1 MSTMFSSTAPI
12 LRRSSPEGRG
22 LRRMGRRLND
32 AFTSPCLDEN
42 LKCSVNCCIVCLLI
56 IHSTT
61 MTEQDKITIF
71 DALIKPFLCSD
82 ASMDGQEGNNLFAL
96 AIRQLLNSSLLAQQD
111 EHLGCERYER
121 MSTRNGQRNGFKPRT
136 IRTSTGQIT
145 LDVPQVRNSQTPFI
159 PIIPGFERGS
169 RIDRALN
176 LAIAEMYLQGVSTRK
191 VAKVMNEIC
200 GGNGVSATYVSQC
213 TAQLD
218 DIFEKWRNRPIP
230 PIAHLFLDAT
240 YTKVRRHDIVSDC
253 AVFVAVGIDAETGR
267 RMVLGVSVGLSE
279 ASEHWTTFIQSLLM
293 RGMNRPNCITSDD
306 HKGIRKALAETL
318 TGVPWQRCQFHFQQ
332 NAQAHVTSVRY
343 RSIAALHIRNVFN
356 AGNRVSAKLMIQ
368 NTLAVFRADNQH
380 KLADWFE
387 ENVEECLTII
397 DCPPEVQRR
406 LRTSNIMESINRQL
420 KRRTNVIS
428 IFPSETSLLRI
439 VTAKA
444 MDLSDE
450 WEGISSKAYISPE
463 KLQQAAEVLQA
474 ASSQPQNPAA

>member
-1 MSTMFSSTAPI
+1 MFSSTAPI

-22 LRRMGRRLND
+22 LRRMGCGLNGGP
-32 AFTSPCLDEN
+32 ASACQDEN
-42 LKCSVNCCIVCLLI
+42 LKCSVNCCIVCL
-56 IHSTT
+56 STT
-61 MTEQDKITIF
+61 NSTAMTEQDKITIF

-82 ASMDGQEGNNLFAL
+82 SSMLDQDGSNLFAQ

-111 EHLGCERYER
+111 EHLGCGRYER
-121 MSTRNGQRNGFKPRT
+121 MSSRNGQRNGFKHRT

-145 LDVPQVRNSQTPFI
+145 LDVPQVRNAQTPFT

-191 VAKVMNEIC
+191 VAKVMKELC

-213 TAQLD
+213 CAQLD
-218 DIFEKWRNRPIP
+218 TLFEKWRNRPIP

-240 YTKVRRHDIVSDC
+240 YTKVRRNEIVSDC
-253 AVFVAVGIDAETGR
+253 AVFVAVGIEAETGR

-279 ASEHWTTFIQSLLM
+279 ASEHWGSFIQSLLM
-293 RGMNRPNCITSDD
+293 RGMNRPHCITSDD
-306 HKGIRKALAETL
+306 HRGIRKALAETL

-332 NAQAHVTSVRY
+332 NAQAHVSSVRY
-343 RSIAALHIRNVFN
+343 RSIAAAHIRNVFN
-356 AGNRVSAKLMIQ
+356 SGNRASARLMIQ
-368 NTLAVFRADNQH
+368 NVLSIFRAEKQY

-387 ENVEECLTII
+387 ENIEECLTVI

-406 LRTSNIMESINRQL
+406 IRTSNIMESINRQL

-428 IFPSETSLLRI
+428 IFPSEASLLRI

-450 WEGISSKAYISPE
+450 WEGISGKAYISPE
-463 KLQQAAEVLQA
+463 KLQQAAEALQA
-474 ASSQPQNPAA
+474 ASSQSQNPAA

>member
-1 MSTMFSSTAPI
+1 MFSSSAPI
-12 LRRSSPEGRG
+12 LRWSSPKGRDQ
-22 LRRMGRRLND
+22 RRIGRRLND
-32 AFTSPCLDEN
+32 GHTSPCLDEN
-42 LKCSVNCCIVCLLI
+42 LKCSVNCCIVRL
-56 IHSTT
+56 STT
-61 MTEQDKITIF
+61 NTTAMTEQDKITIF

-82 ASMDGQEGNNLFAL
+82 ALSIDHEGDNLFAQ

-111 EHLGCERYER
+111 NHLGCERYER
-121 MSTRNGQRNGFKPRT
+121 LTARNGQRNGFKPRT
-136 IRTSTGQIT
+136 IRTSSGQIT
-145 LDVPQVRNSQTPFI
+145 LDVPQVRNSQTPFT

-218 DIFEKWRNRPIP
+218 TLFEKWRNRPIP

-240 YTKVRRHDIVSDC
+240 YTKVRMHDIVSDC

-279 ASEHWTTFIQSLLM
+279 AAEHWATFIQSLMM

-343 RSIAALHIRNVFN
+343 RSIAAALIRNVFN
-356 AGNRVSAKLMIQ
+356 AGNRASAKLMIQ
-368 NTLAVFRADNQH
+368 NTLSVFRADKQY
-380 KLADWFE
+380 KLADWFD
-387 ENVEECLTII
+387 ENIEECLTVI

-428 IFPSETSLLRI
+428 IFPSEASLLRI

-450 WEGISSKAYISPE
+450 WEGNSGKAYISPE
-463 KLQQAAEVLQA
+463 KLQQAAEALKA
-474 ASSQPQNPAA
+474 ASSQPKNPAA